1 MSRIGKGI
9 RPGRKVRQ
17 GETIGYVGSTGLA
30 TGPHVC
36 YRFWR
41 DGKQVDPFRQSLK
54 FSDALGGKEKT
65 NFLAQ
70 TKSLRTTIDG
80 LAYDADPLKKI
91 EEERQAKITTA
102 ANSFV
107 ERMF

>member
-1 MSRIGKGI
+1 
-9 RPGRKVRQ
+9 
-17 GETIGYVGSTGLA
+17 
-30 TGPHVC
+30 
-36 YRFWR
+36 
-41 DGKQVDPFRQSLK
+41 LK

-65 NFLAQ
+65 NFLAK

-91 EEERQAKITTA
+91 EEERQAKIATA